1 MINARGTLGTGERI
15 GRRSI
20 AVGFGLALGALAL
33 LAAQGSGQAV
43 PDGSTNADLEF
54 TLRGQVV
61 DQQSGDVLEGAWVGL
76 TGTDWGSLTDNE
88 GRFRIPDVQA
98 GPISLTIEQLGYE
111 TMAWSGPIMSGDD
124 LLVLRMAPNP
134 VLLEGLQIVTDRF
147 ETRRRSTATRVLAY
161 EAGDLSTASERTALD
176 FVRYRTGGTTACG
189 ASRDLCV
196 YSRGRIV
203 EPTVYIDEVPFPGGL
218 VYLDT
223 FAPWEFHMI
232 EVYGGGRHI
241 RAYTNQ
247 FMERAAEIRLL
258 PLPLFF

>member
-1 MINARGTLGTGERI
+1 MINTRGTLGTG
-15 GRRSI
+15 GCASRRSI
-20 AVGFGLALGALAL
+20 TIGFGLALGAMAL
-33 LAAQGSGQAV
+33 LASRGSGQAV
-43 PDGSTNADLEF
+43 PDGATNADTEF
-54 TLRGQVV
+54 TLFGQVV
-61 DQQSGDVLEGAWVGL
+61 DQQSGTVLEGAWVGL
-76 TGTDWGSLTDNE
+76 TDTDWGSLTDNE
-88 GRFRIPDVQA
+88 GRFRIPDMQA
-98 GPISLTIEQLGYE
+98 GSISLTVEQLGYE
-111 TMAWSGPIMSGDD
+111 TMTWNGPITSGDD
-124 LLVLRMAPNP
+124 LIVLRMEPNL

-161 EAGDLSTASERTALD
+161 DAGELSAASERSALD
-176 FVRYRTGGTTACG
+176 FVRYRTGSTAACG

-218 VYLDT
+218 AYLDT